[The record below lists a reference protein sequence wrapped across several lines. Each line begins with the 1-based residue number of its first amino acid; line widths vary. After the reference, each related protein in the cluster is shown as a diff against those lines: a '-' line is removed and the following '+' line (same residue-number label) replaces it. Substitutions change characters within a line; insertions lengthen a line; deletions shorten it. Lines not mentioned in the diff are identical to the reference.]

1 MRREA
6 NLLIFSVISLSCALP
21 ARKVEPARRQAP
33 LPPGKRLKSL
43 SVTFRP
49 LSPALLAPTALPS
62 LPRSLAHPRRT
73 LSAAAAAPL
82 PVPRR
87 GDARGAGRAAWG
99 GTHTQQH
106 THTRSLRNRRGCE
119 LLLGGSTPGPQG
131 SSPCG
136 DGPPVWRGV
145 PQAAASASPP
155 QPGF

>member
-21 ARKVEPARRQAP
+21 ARKVERARSQAP

-43 SVTFRP
+43 SVTARP
-49 LSPALLAPTALPS
+49 LSPALLTPTALPS
-62 LPRSLAHPRRT
+62 LPRSLAHHRRT

-82 PVPRR
+82 PETR
-87 GDARGAGRAAWG
+87 GEPGGLRGAGH
-99 GTHTQQH
+99 THNN

-119 LLLGGSTPGPQG
+119 LLLGGSTPGPRG

-145 PQAAASASPP
+145 PRAAASASPS